1 MFLNRLKELRQ
12 KNGVKQKDIASMLGV
27 TAGAVSQWESGRV
40 NIDWRCATTLA
51 EKFHVTPEYLLGET
65 DIIDSASI
73 QAPAAVRIPV
83 VGTIRA
89 GIPLAAIEDI
99 EDWEEIPADMA
110 KKGEFVALRVKGDS
124 MLPDIKDGDIAII
137 RRQESIENGQIA
149 AVIVNG
155 EEATIK
161 KVRLLPDGIM
171 LIGLNTEVYEPHFYS
186 KQEISDLPVR
196 IYGKLIEVRRKFY

>member
-1 MFLNRLKELRQ
+1 MF
-12 KNGVKQKDIASMLGV
+12 GISPS
-27 TAGAVSQWESGRV
+27 AVSFWESGKN

-51 EKFHVTPEYLLGET
+51 EKFHVTPEYLLGE
-65 DIIDSASI
+65 
-73 QAPAAVRIPV
+73 AVRIPV
-83 VGTIRA
+83 IGTIRA

-124 MLPDIKDGDIAII
+124 MLPDIKDGDVAII

-155 EEATIK
+155 DDATIK

-171 LIGLNTEVYEPHFYS
+171 LIGLNTEVYEPPFYS
-186 KQEISDLPVR
+186 KQEIFDLPVR
-196 IYGKLIEVRRKFY
+196 IYGKLVEVRRKFN

>member
-1 MFLNRLKELRQ
+1 MNRLKELRQ

-73 QAPAAVRIPV
+73 QAPAAVRIP
-83 VGTIRA
+83 
-89 GIPLAAIEDI
+89 LAAIEDI

-124 MLPDIKDGDIAII
+124 MLPDIKDGDVAII

-161 KVRLLPDGIM
+161 KVRLLPDGIR

-196 IYGKLIEVRRKFY
+196 IYGKLVEVRRKFY

>member
-1 MFLNRLKELRQ
+1 MNRLKELRKANHITQ
-12 KNGVKQKDIASMLGV
+12 KEIADMFGISPS
-27 TAGAVSQWESGRV
+27 AVSFWESGKN

-83 VGTIRA
+83 IGTIRA

-124 MLPDIKDGDIAII
+124 MLPDIKDGDVAII

-155 EEATIK
+155 DDATIK

-171 LIGLNTEVYEPHFYS
+171 LDRSEYRSIRASFLFKAGN
-186 KQEISDLPVR
+186 I
-196 IYGKLIEVRRKFY
+196 

>member
-1 MFLNRLKELRQ
+1 MNRLKELRQ

-73 QAPAAVRIPV
+73 RAPAAVRIPV

-110 KKGEFVALRVKGDS
+110 KKGEFSACQGRFNAS
-124 MLPDIKDGDIAII
+124 RYQRWRCRNHSSA
-137 RRQESIENGQIA
+137 
-149 AVIVNG
+149 
-155 EEATIK
+155 
-161 KVRLLPDGIM
+161 
-171 LIGLNTEVYEPHFYS
+171 
-186 KQEISDLPVR
+186 
-196 IYGKLIEVRRKFY
+196 GKH

>member
-1 MFLNRLKELRQ
+1 MNRLKMLRRQ
-12 KNGVKQKDIASMLGV
+12 KGVKQVDIANLLHI
-27 TAGAVSQWESGRV
+27 TQGAVSQWELGRT
-40 NIDWRCATTLA
+40 NMDYQYAKTLA
-51 EKFHVTPEYLLGET
+51 DYFGVTTDYLLGEA
-65 DIIDSASI
+65 DIIDSSAI

-83 VGTIRA
+83 IGTIRA

-124 MLPDIKDGDIAII
+124 MLPDIKDGDVAII

-155 EEATIK
+155 DDATIK
-161 KVRLLPDGIM
+161 KVQLLPDGIM

-196 IYGKLIEVRRKFY
+196 IYGKLVEVRRKFY